1 MAEEIELFKKKLS
14 KEEKLYIEAVKLQ
27 EAVSCV
33 LRFEQKISALKG
45 AARMFQNLGDF
56 KDSQKRMQAC
66 REQLAVE
73 RKKGMEEV
81 FAAALT
87 KKENAVSKSDYA
99 DAITEFKRVVKREEY
114 HDRAKEQIQFCRRE
128 IAKIETKAAWKRR
141 LTLLLVVLV
150 CAVVTLLVLDK
161 MQIADISELTD
172 FMHRR

>member
-14 KEEKLYIEAVKLQ
+14 KEEKTYLEAVKLQ

-45 AARMFQNLGDF
+45 AAKMFQNLGDF
-56 KDSQKRMQAC
+56 KDSQERMQAC
-66 REQLAVE
+66 REQLVVE

-81 FAAALT
+81 FAAALA

-99 DAITEFKRVVKREEY
+99 DAIMEFKRVVKREEY
-114 HDRAKEQIQFCRRE
+114 HDRAKEQIQFCKRE

-141 LTLLLVVLV
+141 LTLLCVIVV
-150 CAVVTLLVLDK
+150 CAAAALLILDK
-161 MQIADISELTD
+161 MQIADISKLTG
-172 FMHRR
+172 FIR